1 LLFCFADCKSRATLE
16 ELARVGNLTAS
27 HLMSVGSALS
37 HVHIPNHPLKDVE
50 TDEYLAT
57 EQLGPET
64 GSSVWEYSHPIFYFR
79 L

>member
-1 LLFCFADCKSRATLE
+1 
-16 ELARVGNLTAS
+16 
-27 HLMSVGSALS
+27 MSVGSALS

>member
-1 LLFCFADCKSRATLE
+1 
-16 ELARVGNLTAS
+16 
-27 HLMSVGSALS
+27 MSVGSALS

-79 L
+79 LWTWAAAALAWTMGE